1 MTDLVLQE
9 SNASASAA
17 QMKRFA
23 ATAIPAGLVTLGLY
37 AAMQSLI
44 HVDDFSAPDQNV
56 YELSAYIE
64 QTVREEAAPPTKK
77 PPRPNPIE
85 PPPMADPLVKS
96 VTNPDLPISGY
107 EGVAPAQYYSPD
119 LKLLTPRRAT
129 SLVDRTIQP
138 ITPPIPIYPESAA
151 NRGITGAC
159 DVHLSVSPQGEPFNI
174 SAKCTDRVFKR
185 AAETA
190 VRKVKFAPKVH
201 DGLPVTVTGVVYPI
215 VFQMDP

>member
-1 MTDLVLQE
+1 MINLGLRGFNGRTR
-9 SNASASAA
+9 SA
-17 QMKRFA
+17 QVKRFV
-23 ATAIPAGLVTLGLY
+23 ATGIPAGIVTFGLY

-44 HVDDFSAPDQNV
+44 HVDDFSAPDQKV

-64 QTVREEAAPPTKK
+64 HTVREETAPPTKK
-77 PPRPNPIE
+77 PPRPNPID
-85 PPPMADPLVKS
+85 PPPMADPLVKT

-107 EGVAPAQYYSPD
+107 EGIAPAEYNSPD

-138 ITPPIPIYPESAA
+138 ITPPIPIYPDSAA
-151 NRGITGAC
+151 NRGITGSC

-190 VRKVKFAPKVH
+190 VRKVKFAPKIY
-201 DGLPVTVTGVVYPI
+201 DGLPVSVTGVVYPI